1 MATHRVTFL
10 RQAPFEPGQKLRIE
24 DGPRK
29 GDWEV
34 VAADDK
40 DVALRCPMSGREFTW
55 KRFCTQ
61 ADERDG
67 VEWPAED

>member
-34 VAADDK
+34 VAADGK
-40 DVALRCPMSGREFTW
+40 DVTLRCPISGREFTR
-55 KRFCTQ
+55 KRFCYQ

-67 VEWPAED
+67 VEWPEKD